1 MNLFPRSRT
10 NLVRRGIYANSQRI
24 GPTRFR
30 KIVPKPVFRKLT
42 GFGTVRETVGGGKA
56 SYAFTSDLEGSKPI
70 NILNL
75 PKGEARTVM
84 TPSGP
89 VALRNTSGGSS
100 FGYTIRAIPGLGER
114 NRIENFLEEKGSTI
128 KQTRTGATY
137 GVRRTV

>member
-24 GPTRFR
+24 GPTR
-30 KIVPKPVFRKLT
+30 FRKLT